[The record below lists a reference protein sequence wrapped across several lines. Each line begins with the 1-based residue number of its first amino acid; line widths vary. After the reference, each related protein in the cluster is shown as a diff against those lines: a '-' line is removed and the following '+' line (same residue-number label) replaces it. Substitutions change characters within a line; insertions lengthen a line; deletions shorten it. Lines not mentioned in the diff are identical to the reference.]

1 MTDAVIGIDSSTTS
15 TKAIAWNASGKIIAE
30 GSIPIPMSTPQLNHY
45 EQNPDDWWYSCAG
58 ALKKVTKQINNN
70 RIKAVAIS
78 NQRETFV
85 GLDNEDNPVRPA
97 IIWLDGRCK
106 CMVDK
111 LAGLIGEDHIH
122 RITGK
127 PKDYAPVVYRL
138 A

>member
-15 TKAIAWNASGKIIAE
+15 TKAIVECFRENNCR

-45 EQNPDDWWYSCAG
+45 EQDPDDWWYSCAG

-70 RIKAVAIS
+70 RIKVVAIS

-85 GLDNEDNPVRPA
+85 GLDNKDNPVRPA

-127 PKDYAPVVYRL
+127 PKDYAPVVIWHG
-138 A
+138 